1 MNKVLTSNFSS
12 LCEWRVRKVTNVI
25 FSGHFKLEINILLAI
40 VIGLLEI
47 EAKFFFLFGILFI
60 VKQGQSFNM
69 V

>member
-47 EAKFFFLFGILFI
+47 EAKFFFF
-60 VKQGQSFNM
+60 VWDSFYCETGAKF
-69 V
+69 